1 MVEAAV
7 KAICEELLKGLDPDV
22 LDYISGCVL
31 DDDKLLPKEDLV
43 EVVAPLLE
51 SADLCGSDSEAEAL
65 AEKLWEK
72 LNENGLGTE
81 RKAEVVLLKSAV
93 LMGGAKDEDEEETKV
108 VRDPKYMTTMDPAL
122 ARRGGN
128 AFGTNVVEEA
138 PDVHSKAAIAKARN
152 DAKAKVKRE
161 AAAAAAEK
169 EQLEMEAELAAARMA
184 VARLRLQGAMES
196 ASNVL
201 ETEPFELPNPGGGE
215 NLLEDVCLRLVPG
228 HRYGLIGR
236 NGKGKST
243 LLRWFASR
251 RIKGLPKLLSV
262 HYVAQEIPLAAMNE
276 GLKPLDMVLA
286 ADVEREALLSD
297 LAALEER
304 SKGDDADDAGAAAM
318 EMSGVH
324 EKLHMIDSD
333 GAEGRARS
341 MLGSLGFSEELLNRR
356 MKDLSGGWRVRVS
369 LASAL
374 FAKPDVLLLDEPTNH
389 LSIDAVLWLQRTLST
404 GPDWKNRIVVV
415 VSHDRT
421 FINVVSTDMLHI
433 SGVARRLTHH
443 KGNYDLF
450 ASKRAEMQAAWAKTS
465 ELRQAKRDKLLEY
478 TRRQGRAYTLSATI
492 AAKMQRIKQ
501 IEKLDNE
508 TEEETGELAYLEE
521 DEDLAL
527 NIRGGGEL
535 ELPVAKLEDIG
546 FGYSEDKMLFK
557 NVNMCVDGKSRICLL
572 GENGAGKTTLVKVIM
587 GILEATKGFVARDHG
602 ARFALVN
609 QHHSDQLD
617 LSLTPLAFMHQTF
630 PGDGSYD
637 HEQNLRK
644 ALASTGV
651 YAELQT
657 TQISCLS
664 GGQRSRVALA
674 VTSMRAPHVL
684 VMDEPTNNLDIES
697 VEALADAVSAFP
709 GGVIVVSHDQTFV
722 SKVATEVMLVGDGK
736 VTKLES
742 FEAYCKQVLKRV
754 KAADR

>member
-1 MVEAAV
+1 MEEKV
-7 KAICEELLKGLDPDV
+7 KAVCEELLKGLDPDV
-22 LDYISGCVL
+22 LEYISGCVL

-51 SADLCGSDSEAEAL
+51 SADLCSSDSEAEAL
-65 AEKLWEK
+65 AEQLWEK
-72 LNENGLGTE
+72 LSADGLGTE
-81 RKAEVVLLKSAV
+81 MKAEVVLLKSAV
-93 LMGGAKDEDEEETKV
+93 LMGGAEKEEEQK
-108 VRDPKYMTTMDPAL
+108 RDEKFMLMDPKL

-128 AFGTNVVEEA
+128 AFGTNVVEEEL
-138 PDVHSKAAIAKARN
+138 DVHSKAAIAKARN
-152 DAKAKVKRE
+152 DAKAKAKRE
-161 AAAAAAEK
+161 AAAEAARK
-169 EQLEMEAELAAARMA
+169 EQLEMEDELAQARIQ
-184 VARLRLQGAMES
+184 VARLRLKGDMES
-196 ASNVL
+196 SSNVL

-262 HYVAQEIPLAAMNE
+262 HYVAQEIPLAVMNE
-276 GLKPLDMVLA
+276 GLRPLDMVLS

-297 LAALEER
+297 LAELEER
-304 SKGDDADDAGAAAM
+304 TKGSDEDDAGAAAM
-318 EMSGVH
+318 EMASVH

-341 MLGSLGFSEELLNRR
+341 MLVSLGFSEELLARK
-356 MKDLSGGWRVRVS
+356 MKDLSGGWRVRVA

-389 LSIDAVLWLQRTLST
+389 LSIDAVLWLQRTLANGT
-404 GPDWKNRIVVV
+404 EWKNRIVVV

-421 FINVVSTDMLHI
+421 FINEVCGDMLHI

-492 AAKMQRIKQ
+492 AAKMQRVKQ

-508 TEEETGELAYLEE
+508 AEEEENEFAYLEE

-527 NIRGGGEL
+527 QLQGGGEL
-535 ELPVAKLEDIG
+535 ELPIAKLENVA
-546 FGYSEDKMLFK
+546 FGYSDDKLLFK
-557 NVNMCVDGKSRICLL
+557 GVNMCIEGGSRICLL

-587 GILEATKGFVARDHG
+587 GQLEATKGFVSRDHG

-609 QHHSDQLD
+609 QHHADQLD

-630 PGDGSYD
+630 PGDGSYG
-637 HEQNLRK
+637 HEQNLRS
-644 ALASTGV
+644 ALAKTGV
-651 YAELQT
+651 YSELQT
-657 TQISCLS
+657 TVISCLS

-674 VTSMRAPHVL
+674 VTSMQKPHVL

-697 VEALADAVSAFP
+697 VEALADAVAGFP
-709 GGVIVVSHDQTFV
+709 GGVILVSHDQMFV
-722 SKVATEVMLVGDGK
+722 SKVAKEVMLVGDGVVK
-736 VTKLES
+736 KLES
-742 FEAYCKQVLKRV
+742 FEAYCKQVMKRV
-754 KAADR
+754 KTQDSR

>member
-1 MVEAAV
+1 MEEQV
-7 KAICEELLKGLDPDV
+7 KAVCQELLKGLDPDV
-22 LDYISGCVL
+22 LEYISGCVL
-31 DDDKLLPKEDLV
+31 DDEKLLPKEDLV

-51 SADLCGSDSEAEAL
+51 SADLCSSDSEAEAL
-65 AEKLWEK
+65 AEQLWEK
-72 LNENGLGTE
+72 LNADGLGTE

-93 LMGGAKDEDEEETKV
+93 LMGGMEKEEDEKKEKAMLM
-108 VRDPKYMTTMDPAL
+108 DPKL

-128 AFGTNVVEEA
+128 AFGTNVVEEE
-138 PDVHSKAAIAKARN
+138 PDVHSKASIAKARN
-152 DAKAKVKRE
+152 DAKAKAKRE
-161 AAAAAAEK
+161 AAAEAARK
-169 EQLEMEAELAAARMA
+169 EQLEMEEDLSRARME
-184 VARLRLQGAMES
+184 VARLRLKGDMES
-196 ASNVL
+196 SSNVL

-262 HYVAQEIPLAAMNE
+262 HYVAQEIPLAVMNE
-276 GLKPLDMVLA
+276 GLHPLDMVLA

-297 LAALEER
+297 LAELEER
-304 SKGDDADDAGAAAM
+304 SKGKDEDDAGAAAM
-318 EMSGVH
+318 EMASVH

-341 MLGSLGFSEELLNRR
+341 MLVSLGFSEELLNRK
-356 MKDLSGGWRVRVS
+356 MKDLSGGWRVRVA

-389 LSIDAVLWLQRTLST
+389 LSIDAVLWLQRTLSLGT
-404 GPDWKNRIVVV
+404 EWKNRIIVV

-421 FINVVSTDMLHI
+421 FINEVCGDMLHI

-450 ASKRAEMQAAWAKTS
+450 ASKRAEMQAAWAKTT

-492 AAKMQRIKQ
+492 AAKMQRVKQ

-508 TEEETGELAYLEE
+508 ADEEENEFAYLEE

-527 NIRGGGEL
+527 SLQGGGEL
-535 ELPVAKLEDIG
+535 ELPVAKLEDVA

-557 NVNMCVDGKSRICLL
+557 GVNMCIDGKSRICLL
-572 GENGAGKTTLVKVIM
+572 GENGAGKTTLVKVMM
-587 GILEATKGFVARDHG
+587 GLLDTTKGFVSRDHG

-609 QHHSDQLD
+609 QHHADQLD

-630 PGDGSYD
+630 PGDGSYG
-637 HEQNLRK
+637 HEQALRS
-644 ALASTGV
+644 ALAQTGV
-651 YAELQT
+651 YSELQT
-657 TQISCLS
+657 TVINCLS

-674 VTSMRAPHVL
+674 VTSMQKPHVL

-697 VEALADAVSAFP
+697 VEALADAVAGFP
-709 GGVIVVSHDQTFV
+709 GGVILVSHDQTFV
-722 SKVATEVMLVGDGK
+722 SKVAKEVMLVGGGK

-742 FEAYCKQVLKRV
+742 FEAYCKQVMKKV
-754 KAADR
+754 KTQDPK